1 MVKAAAELM
10 RSSEGLNKMMR
21 GIQVLREHQIL
32 VGIPQKKDSRKDEG
46 IGNAELLYIQSHGIR
61 RRPMREEMKPYIDG
75 GMNYSEAYLLYI
87 HEHGSPLWH
96 SPPRPVLEPAIRH
109 SSHEIAE
116 QIAKAVS
123 FALDGEED
131 KALRQ
136 MKRAGMVGQNAARA
150 WFTDP
155 NNGWAPNSP
164 KTIEYKGSDK
174 PLIDTDQMRKA
185 ITYVVRDKRGG
196 EL

>member
-1 MVKAAAELM
+1 
-10 RSSEGLNKMMR
+10 
-21 GIQVLREHQIL
+21 
-32 VGIPQKKDSRKDEG
+32 
-46 IGNAELLYIQSHGIR
+46 
-61 RRPMREEMKPYIDG
+61 MREEMRPRIDG

-109 SSHEIAE
+109 GSHEIAE

-123 FALDGEED
+123 FALEGEED

-136 MKRAGMVGQNAARA
+136 MKRAGMVGQNMARA

-155 NNGWAPNSP
+155 NNDWAPNSP
-164 KTIEYKGSDK
+164 KTIENKGSDK

-185 ITYVVRDKRGG
+185 ITYVVRDKGG
-196 EL
+196 GDL